1 MEEPE
6 PRAHQEGLINQGQ
19 GSWANTSGGCSQTRP
34 RRWEGACPCPQRLLG
49 TGRAILSP
57 TSAAGYP
64 GLGRAEVPGRLLIRL
79 MKWI

>member
-6 PRAHQEGLINQGQ
+6 PCTHQEGLINQGQ
-19 GSWANTSGGCSQTRP
+19 GGWANTSGGCSQTRP
-34 RRWEGACPCPQRLLG
+34 GRWEGACLRPQRLLG
-49 TGRAILSP
+49 RGRAILSP

-64 GLGRAEVPGRLLIRL
+64 ALGRAEVPGCLLIRL